1 MLPLQLLALIVTA
14 NGTPILLRRLLGHRL
29 RLPVDAG
36 IRLFDGRRLFGPRKT
51 LIGVLGAV
59 ATSAILASLLG
70 LGWSIGL
77 QIGLFAMLGDLT
89 SSFVKRRLNLA
100 PSGKALG
107 LDQLPESL
115 FPALAVREA
124 LQLAWWELAAV
135 VTAFF
140 LFSSAVSPVLHR
152 LRIRNR
158 PY

>member
-1 MLPLQLLALIVTA
+1 MLPLKLLALIVIA
-14 NGTPILLRRLLGHRL
+14 NGTPILVRRLLGHRL
-29 RLPVDAG
+29 RLA
-36 IRLFDGRRLFGPRKT
+36 LDGGLYFYDRRRLFGPRKT
-51 LIGVLGAV
+51 LIGALAAIAAGGV
-59 ATSAILASLLG
+59 AAPLLG
-70 LGWSIGL
+70 LHWSTGL

-100 PSGKALG
+100 PSARAPW

-124 LQLAWWELAAV
+124 LQLAWWELVTV

-140 LFSSAVSPVLHR
+140 LFGSLVSPLLHR